1 MSKNSPEPK
10 ILLDSDVVRHFI
22 NGGQI
27 LVLSKIFPNRFVM
40 LDKVE
45 AELCRSKSL
54 ETPVNN
60 FLSMTRVPVLSFPA
74 QREIIVEYAQLTKR
88 FGEGESACMAVARY
102 QNQFIAS
109 SNLRDISAYCTM
121 HSIRYLT
128 TMDILLEAFNK
139 AIFSKDECD
148 IFIRDVKS
156 KGSILP
162 CNTLDEFIE
171 MQKKNKKA

>member
-40 LDKVE
+40 LDKVK

-60 FLSMTRVPVLSFPA
+60 FLSMTRVPVLSFP
-74 QREIIVEYAQLTKR
+74 
-88 FGEGESACMAVARY
+88 
-102 QNQFIAS
+102 
-109 SNLRDISAYCTM
+109 
-121 HSIRYLT
+121 
-128 TMDILLEAFNK
+128 LLN
-139 AIFSKDECD
+139 
-148 IFIRDVKS
+148 VK
-156 KGSILP
+156 
-162 CNTLDEFIE
+162 
-171 MQKKNKKA
+171 